1 MTIDKQRENLR
12 LDIEELDDEI
22 RALEIE
28 ILDLELLD
36 EDDYIPEQRYGDW
49 T

>member
-1 MTIDKQRENLR
+1 MTIDEQRENLR

-28 ILDLELLD
+28 ILDLEL
-36 EDDYIPEQRYGDW
+36 EVENDYIPEQQYRDW
-49 T
+49 M

>member
-1 MTIDKQRENLR
+1 MTTDEKRENLR

-22 RALEIE
+22 KALEIE

-36 EDDYIPEQRYGDW
+36 EDDYIPEQRYKDW

>member
-1 MTIDKQRENLR
+1 MDIYEQRENLR

-22 RALEIE
+22 KALEIE

-36 EDDYIPEQRYGDW
+36 EDDYIPEQQYRDW
-49 T
+49 M

>member
-28 ILDLELLD
+28 ILDLELFSD
-36 EDDYIPEQRYGDW
+36 NDYLEEYNDGY
-49 T
+49 